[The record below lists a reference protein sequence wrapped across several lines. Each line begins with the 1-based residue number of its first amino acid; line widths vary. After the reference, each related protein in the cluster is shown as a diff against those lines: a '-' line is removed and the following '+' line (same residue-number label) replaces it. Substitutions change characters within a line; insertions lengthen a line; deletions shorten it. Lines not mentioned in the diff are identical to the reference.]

1 MEKIISLAWD
11 FCYCR
16 RKIIRFAKQ
25 SFSQNTDFLLFD
37 FCIQQRTRDQY
48 NNLQIPKEQCNLF
61 RVNNKDSRTTSM
73 TPSGI
78 FIVNFEQILHLVLL
92 FVLLRQVNARYGW
105 LLLRHF
111 SCVSFIYLHVQQK
124 QLSSHTKTGGTDG
137 GGSVGCWGQ
146 KLDRHESIL

>member
-1 MEKIISLAWD
+1 M
-11 FCYCR
+11 
-16 RKIIRFAKQ
+16 
-25 SFSQNTDFLLFD
+25 
-37 FCIQQRTRDQY
+37 
-48 NNLQIPKEQCNLF
+48 
-61 RVNNKDSRTTSM
+61 TS
-73 TPSGI
+73 SGI

-137 GGSVGCWGQ
+137 GGRVGCWGQ
-146 KLDRHESIL
+146 KLDRDESIL